1 MSKSQALVAHTC
13 NPSFLGGR
21 HQENHSSK
29 PAQVNSLLDSI
40 SKKKKNHKKW
50 GAGVAQGVGPE
61 FKPRYW
67 KKEDFLKTAILM
79 TNKITRRRINGWVR
93 PIL

>member
-29 PAQVNSLLDSI
+29 PAQVNSLLDPI
-40 SKKKKNHKKW
+40 SKKKKITKNGVPEWLKVKAPSSNPGTGKK
-50 GAGVAQGVGPE
+50 
-61 FKPRYW
+61 
-67 KKEDFLKTAILM
+67 
-79 TNKITRRRINGWVR
+79 KIS
-93 PIL
+93 